1 MLDNVIIN
9 ERFII
14 SLQLGAHMT
23 TDQAQHADEVL
34 KLIIEDDEGSQA
46 HYPILHDELRI
57 GRSHDNQIC
66 LTQKNVSRF
75 HASLLLQST
84 RVSLLVKDLDSYT
97 GIRLNGQRIVN
108 QCTFRMGDLIE
119 IGDYSITLEN
129 NQSNS
134 AQKSS
139 KPIKSNAEP
148 LADEYRA
155 TLVVVSNN
163 LAGQIYQLNQ
173 KEMIIG
179 RESSENDLVVNHRS
193 ISRNHAKII
202 WRNGDFTIIDLRSAN
217 GISINGSDF
226 GTATLVNGDIIKMG
240 HVKLRYVA
248 PGDHY
253 VFNIADTD
261 NVVLDHSFSWLHS
274 IFKPLIIFITVLSL
288 AFLASKWWHGHF
300 NSVESDFSDPSII
313 DIEVPSTAI
322 DPLPTA
328 TDMMKPKSPQPIEFE
343 ESELNDGANTHEEN
357 THEVNIH
364 EVNIHEVKP
373 NGDQSTQDNPQE
385 ASVDQ
390 PQQEIELDET
400 DLRDDDSKVDQIKDV
415 KVDLSKKV
423 KSNVDSKPKDKKSS
437 RSNAKKSNQEDRSQ
451 KTKEAPKIK
460 QKTDHS
466 TK

>member
-1 MLDNVIIN
+1 
-9 ERFII
+9 
-14 SLQLGAHMT
+14 MT

-34 KLIIEDDEGSQA
+34 KLIIEDDEGAQA

-75 HASLLLQST
+75 HASLLLQNT

-129 NQSNS
+129 NQSTH

-148 LADEYRA
+148 LADDCRA

-253 VFNIADTD
+253 IFNIADTD

-300 NSVESDFSDPSII
+300 DSESKLLDDPNII

-322 DPLPTA
+322 DPLPAA
-328 TDMMKPKSPQPIEFE
+328 TDMMKAKSPQPIERE
-343 ESELNDGANTHEEN
+343 ENDTNDELN
-357 THEVNIH
+357 THEV
-364 EVNIHEVKP
+364 KP
-373 NGDQSTQDNPQE
+373 MNTQDDPQGV
-385 ASVDQ
+385 SVDQ
-390 PQQEIELDET
+390 SKQDIKVDET
-400 DLRDDDSKVDQIKDV
+400 ELSDKDSKADQIKDI
-415 KVDLSKKV
+415 KAIPSKKV
-423 KSNVDSKPKDKKSS
+423 NSSINPKSKDKKTSHA
-437 RSNAKKSNQEDRSQ
+437 NTKKSNQENRSQ
-451 KTKEAPKIK
+451 KAKKKSKKKAEKKAEKKSKEVPKKKQIK
-460 QKTDHS
+460 ADS